1 MTVSEIHVTEGG
13 GQGEALLDV
22 RDLKTHF
29 LTRAGVARAV
39 DGVSFSVTRGKV
51 MGLVGESGSGKSVT
65 GFSIL
70 GLVDPPGRIM
80 SGSIRFLG
88 EELVGANPRRLREL
102 RGSRIAMIFQDP
114 LMTLNPV

>member
-65 GFSIL
+65 GFSIRYCAL
-70 GLVDPPGRIM
+70 
-80 SGSIRFLG
+80 IRKCWKPL
-88 EELVGANPRRLREL
+88 P
-102 RGSRIAMIFQDP
+102 AMILRSP
-114 LMTLNPV
+114 GKRH